1 MLRDLE
7 DRMRKSTKY
16 SIRIPEVEN
25 RENREETLIEECF
38 IEHERITQKTT
49 SKTTTII
56 IINI

>member
-1 MLRDLE
+1 MENVKRFG
-7 DRMRKSTKY
+7 KSTKY